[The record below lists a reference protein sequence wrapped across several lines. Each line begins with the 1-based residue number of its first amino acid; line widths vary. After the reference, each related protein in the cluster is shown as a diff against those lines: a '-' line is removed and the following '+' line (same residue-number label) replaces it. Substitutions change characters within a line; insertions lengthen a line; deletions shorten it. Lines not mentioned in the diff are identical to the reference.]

1 MPPSNTEV
9 VRANSQAFSR
19 QDVGAMLALH
29 KPDAVVADR
38 RAVGF
43 GVFPGHDAIRAYY
56 EGLFDNT
63 ASIVEDL
70 EIVSDE
76 DDIVIA
82 TAHVRVQLVGQPEDL
97 GVVTFEY
104 ALRVET
110 EDGLIAKLDIY
121 DDSAAAAAAAGD

>member
-19 QDVGAMLALH
+19 QDVEGMLALH

-43 GVFPGHDAIRAYY
+43 GEFPGHDAIRAYY
-56 EGLFDNT
+56 AGLFDNT
-63 ASIVEDL
+63 TSIVEDL
-70 EIVSDE
+70 EVVSDE
-76 DDIVIA
+76 DRVVIA
-82 TAHVRVQLVGQPEDL
+82 AAHVRVQLVGQPEDL

-104 ALRVET
+104 ALRVEV

-121 DDSAAAAAAAGD
+121 DDATAAAA